1 MQSSIAF
8 NRGPVWSG
16 LEIGF
21 HLPAARDL
29 WDARS
34 AHEWKSRFLSKPNRS
49 VSVTLFDAVHDPSRL
64 RAEKDVIDVN
74 LAVLAILHVFWG
86 RVWSYIE
93 SRKFSIG
100 AASGASQRST
110 SLWVAAHRQ
119 ELLEQLHKVI
129 LNLKS
134 LRAFSSEA
142 SLVSQTLLL
151 SIYTF
156 PDEMQTFAGRYG
168 AEEAILALPC
178 LREWAATE
186 DRYHAIWHAGQVVR
200 AARQFPR
207 AHLTGFYA
215 IAVYHACL
223 CLWIFNVLARSAATT
238 GCSSAARM
246 RQNEDPNQNEGN
258 GSSAAVDNPF
268 PHRQDVTE
276 SFQSEDEA
284 PRVILDGEDTA
295 DVQMFLRTGYG
306 FPCLHLGGV
315 TKEIQDPS
323 TISML
328 IMDVFQSNFPT
339 GNRSLPPLL
348 ENLRKLIRDLGKT
361 SCV

>member
-16 LEIGF
+16 LEIAF

-34 AHEWKSRFLSKPNRS
+34 AHEWKSRFLSKPNRP
-49 VSVTLFDAVHDPSRL
+49 VSVTLLDAVHDPSRL

-74 LAVLAILHVFWG
+74 LAALAILHVFWG

-93 SRKFSIG
+93 SSIFSIG

-129 LNLKS
+129 FKLKS
-134 LRAFSSEA
+134 LRALSSEA
-142 SLVSQTLLL
+142 SLVSQMLFL

-168 AEEAILALPC
+168 AEEANLALPR
-178 LREWAATE
+178 LREWAANE
-186 DRYHAIWHAGQVVR
+186 DRYHAIWHAGQVIR

-223 CLWIFNVLARSAATT
+223 CLWIFNVLARNAATT
-238 GCSSAARM
+238 GCSSAARE

-258 GSSAAVDNPF
+258 GLSALVNNPF
-268 PHRQDVTE
+268 PHREDDIE
-276 SFQSEDEA
+276 SFQHEDEA
-284 PRVILDGEDTA
+284 PRVMLDGEDTA
-295 DVQMFLRTGYG
+295 DLQMFLRTGYG
-306 FPCLHLGGV
+306 VPSLHLGLV
-315 TKEIQDPS
+315 TKELEDPS
-323 TISML
+323 MISML
-328 IMDVFQSNFPT
+328 IMEVFQSNFPS
-339 GNRSLPPLL
+339 GNQSLPPLL
-348 ENLRKLIRDLGKT
+348 ENLGKLIRDLGET
-361 SCV
+361 NYV